1 MRVTSRI
8 KRCRGRVTASDIV
21 ASPTATG
28 TKLLRVDIS
37 FNAGSRTFMAL
48 TVMCLRG
55 MSLMAKFALTL
66 FIARFMDL
74 ETVGLYGL
82 IAGIA
87 VVFPVIASLGLIRI
101 LSRNAVSQQL
111 DEITRT
117 LRQYWRIQAAV
128 YAMVAVVGFMAG
140 SYFDQVALV
149 MIVIAIVFLEHVN
162 GDLFVLLNHV
172 LQPRLANG
180 LMFVRTAGWI
190 TLFIAF
196 SVLFPTLRD
205 LRSLLEFWIAGG
217 VLAIL
222 GFGLAT
228 RHWPWLRPRA
238 VPEHRDWLAR
248 DFRAS
253 RILYVNDIANTVA
266 QYTDRYLV
274 GLFMGLEFTGVYVV
288 FWSIGNALS
297 NLVDTGVI
305 QISGPK
311 LIGAHA
317 RQDGTFWTVYRQLLV
332 ETVTISVAI
341 AVAAALLVHLAI
353 PYLQRP
359 LLAEW
364 LPVLWLILLGF
375 VLRMVYEV
383 QGSVFYSRHKD
394 HLILFSGLLV
404 IGLSIGANIVL
415 IPLFALYGAAIAIVV
430 SYFAGAIVRSFVIAR
445 YCR

>member
-1 MRVTSRI
+1 M
-8 KRCRGRVTASDIV
+8 
-21 ASPTATG
+21 
-28 TKLLRVDIS
+28 RVDIP
-37 FNAGSRTFMAL
+37 FNVGNRTFMAL

-55 MSLMAKFALTL
+55 MSLVAKFALTL
-66 FIARFMDL
+66 FIARFIDL
-74 ETVGLYGL
+74 EAVGLYGL

-87 VVFPVIASLGLIRI
+87 VVFPVVASLGLIRI

-111 DEITRT
+111 DEVTRM
-117 LRQYWRIQAAV
+117 LRRYWRIQGAV
-128 YAMVAVVGFMAG
+128 YGAVAVLALGAG
-140 SYFDQVALV
+140 IYLDQVALI
-149 MIVIAIVFLEHVN
+149 MIVVAIVFLEHVN
-162 GDLFVLLNHV
+162 GDLFVLLNHL
-172 LQPRLANG
+172 LQPRLANV
-180 LMFVRTAGWI
+180 LMFVRTAAWI
-190 TLFIAF
+190 SLYIAC
-196 SVLFPTLRD
+196 SMLFPTLRD

-217 VLAIL
+217 VLAIV

-228 RHWPWLRPRA
+228 RHWPWLRPRVA
-238 VPEHRDWLAR
+238 PEHKDGLVR

-253 RILYVNDIANTVA
+253 RILYVNDIANAVA

-297 NLVDTGVI
+297 NLVDTGVV

-332 ETVTISVAI
+332 ETVGLSVMI
-341 AVAAALLVHLAI
+341 AVAAGVLVHFAI

-359 LLAEW
+359 LLADW

-383 QGSVFYSRHKD
+383 QGSVFYSRRRD
-394 HLILFSGLLV
+394 RLILFSGLLV
-404 IGLSIGANIVL
+404 IALSVGANIVL

-430 SYFAGAIVRSFVIAR
+430 SYLAGAILRSFVIAR
-445 YCR
+445 YCQ